1 MHLPWLPQLHR
12 CFQSSLLCRFRCPR
26 GLQWCSQHLQSRY
39 PDWLHGPVVV
49 ELQTTGHMHSSHR
62 WIRSLKQELQPTC
75 QKLRQQSLWEFPTG
89 LKKNQSKGQGKT
101 KPRSPLRTI
110 GHFKCNFMI
119 GISFGWGKLTPCGY
133 FLGHFLEILGYFVF
147 HNLVTL
153 VLFNDLTF
161 SPCSKNVFISHAARI
176 IRITSRRLVD

>member
-101 KPRSPLRTI
+101 KPRFSLRTI

-119 GISFGWGKLTPCGY
+119 GISFGWGKLTPCGQSPS
-133 FLGHFLEILGYFVF
+133 LNPPPVF
-147 HNLVTL
+147 K
-153 VLFNDLTF
+153 
-161 SPCSKNVFISHAARI
+161 PIISHTHAYPWQQWGHHE
-176 IRITSRRLVD
+176 TVN